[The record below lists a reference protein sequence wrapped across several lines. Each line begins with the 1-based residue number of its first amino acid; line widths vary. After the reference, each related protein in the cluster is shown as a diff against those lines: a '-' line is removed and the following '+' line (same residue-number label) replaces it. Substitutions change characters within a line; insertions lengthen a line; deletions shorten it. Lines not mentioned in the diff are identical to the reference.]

1 MCTSLEQGYNYHCL
15 QEVCSVF
22 SLFKQF
28 IGNSIYYMAT
38 LKMQIIKLV
47 FSIFPRTHERLAVIS
62 TKLEVGKE
70 QNKSLLGTL
79 STRPVLE
86 SSSVGNFNPASGFN
100 TNVISRANRGFSTS
114 IPRCSNDSIETYLT
128 KVSSILFFSLGFRF
142 LI

>member
-1 MCTSLEQGYNYHCL
+1 M
-15 QEVCSVF
+15 
-22 SLFKQF
+22 
-28 IGNSIYYMAT
+28 
-38 LKMQIIKLV
+38 KMV
-47 FSIFPRTHERLAVIS
+47 FSIFPRTDERLIETRAE
-62 TKLEVGKE
+62 LEVEKQ
-70 QNKSLLGTL
+70 QNRSIHSTL

-114 IPRCSNDSIETYLT
+114 IPCPSNDSMETYLT

>member
-1 MCTSLEQGYNYHCL
+1 M
-15 QEVCSVF
+15 
-22 SLFKQF
+22 
-28 IGNSIYYMAT
+28 
-38 LKMQIIKLV
+38 
-47 FSIFPRTHERLAVIS
+47 FSIFPRTDERLIEIS
-62 TKLEVGKE
+62 TELEVEK
-70 QNKSLLGTL
+70 QNRSIHSTL

>member
-1 MCTSLEQGYNYHCL
+1 
-15 QEVCSVF
+15 
-22 SLFKQF
+22 
-28 IGNSIYYMAT
+28 
-38 LKMQIIKLV
+38 V
-47 FSIFPRTHERLAVIS
+47 FSIFPRTDERLTEIS
-62 TKLEVGKE
+62 TELEVEK
-70 QNKSLLGTL
+70 QNRSIHSSL

-114 IPRCSNDSIETYLT
+114 IPCRSNDSIETYLT